1 MPLKEI
7 MENITL
13 IGTDMKK
20 DIQNKEHIKGFNQ
33 IKIKD
38 LSISNQ
44 DVYNKLQITDL
55 EKENLS
61 INNKNIIDKVKSSY
75 ENFFNKKSLKEDQYI
90 LSEFELFE
98 LSKLEDKNFI
108 RYLIYRYIYNM
119 YPRLKIV
126 EDFPPCVQLEPTSKC
141 NFRCNVLSVRFNIF
155 SKKAWFYGRYGF

>member
-75 ENFFNKKSLKEDQYI
+75 ENFFNK
-90 LSEFELFE
+90 
-98 LSKLEDKNFI
+98 N
-108 RYLIYRYIYNM
+108 
-119 YPRLKIV
+119 
-126 EDFPPCVQLEPTSKC
+126 
-141 NFRCNVLSVRFNIF
+141 
-155 SKKAWFYGRYGF
+155 